1 GRMQCASRV
10 CTGMRGAALLLLF
23 SLVQI
28 CAIRAQVPPSRPS
41 SRIPLPEAGFVS
53 PTQYTNGFFGFSLP
67 LPKDR
72 KFQIEDLSESDKALQ
87 HSLFAYKSASKGLTL
102 LIASATQVFGSPD
115 DEAQKAVFLP
125 GMQGQKG
132 AQAISIG

>member
-1 GRMQCASRV
+1 MLRTAFI
-10 CTGMRGAALLLLF
+10 LL
-23 SLVQI
+23 SSIVSI
-28 CAIRAQVPPSRPS
+28 CAISAQVPPSLPL
-41 SRIPLPEAGFVS
+41 SRIPLPEAWFVS
-53 PTQYTNGFFGFSLP
+53 PTQYTNQFFGFSLP

-102 LIASATQVFGSPD
+102 LTVSATQVFNSPD

-125 GMQGQKG
+125 GMRQRPVRGPG
-132 AQAISIG
+132 AVGGVGFFVFS